1 MAGILPRLDKTMPIV
16 TVRIRLANGTTI
28 EAEGVPSPAYQRFWQ
43 SAVQKA
49 DQVANDTDG
58 KVNTKTINYT
68 APAISNPPT
77 QAQVQAIANAL
88 ELVCKAL
95 RNE

>member
-1 MAGILPRLDKTMPIV
+1 MAGILPRLDKTMHLVEV
-16 TVRIRLANGTTI
+16 TVTLPNGTAFTGY
-28 EAEGVPSPAYQRFWQ
+28 GVPSPAYQRFWQ

-49 DQVANDTDG
+49 DEAANGADG

-68 APAISNPPT
+68 APTISNPPT
-77 QAQVQAIANAL
+77 QSEVQAIANAL
-88 ELVCKAL
+88 EAVCEAL